1 MKKEIKSTK
10 VTFDKTELTKTII
23 YKLEDNDDKSYTPQF
38 FNLVG
43 LKWYVVDNIWD
54 KWEDV
59 IGEDD
64 IQDFT
69 KSEILENNEFLF
81 AYLESW
87 NYKVSR
93 IIVNCSK

>member
-10 VTFDKTELTKTII
+10 VKFDKTELTKTIV
-23 YKLEDNDDKSYTPQF
+23 YKLEDNDDVSFTPQYF
-38 FNLVG
+38 TIVG
-43 LKWYVVDNIWD
+43 LRWYVVENIWD

-59 IGEDD
+59 MGENDV
-64 IQDFT
+64 QDFT
-69 KSEILENNEFLF
+69 KVEIMEDNEFLF
-81 AYLESW
+81 TYLDGW

>member
-23 YKLEDNDDKSYTPQF
+23 YKLEDNDDASYTPQF

-43 LKWYVVDNIWD
+43 LKWYVVENIWD
-54 KWEDV
+54 KWQDMMDEYSV
-59 IGEDD
+59 
-64 IQDFT
+64 QDFT
-69 KSEILENNEFLF
+69 KLEILENDEFLF
-81 AYLESW
+81 AYLDAW
-87 NYKVSR
+87 NYKVTR